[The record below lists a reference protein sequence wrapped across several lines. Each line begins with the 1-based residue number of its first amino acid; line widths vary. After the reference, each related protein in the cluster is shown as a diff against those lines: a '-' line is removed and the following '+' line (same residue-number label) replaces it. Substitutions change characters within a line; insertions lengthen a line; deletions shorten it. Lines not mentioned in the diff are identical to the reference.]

1 MEVIMTDSFSEKKE
15 ALRSETTSKLSP
27 GKKNWQSP
35 ELTEVDYSQTNMNWS
50 GFSGDDG
57 MYYS

>member
-1 MEVIMTDSFSEKKE
+1 MEAIMTDSFSEKKDV
-15 ALRSETTSKLSP
+15 LRSETTSKSSP

-35 ELTEVDYSQTNMNWS
+35 ELTEVDYSQTNFNWS
-50 GFSGDDG
+50 GFTGNDG